1 MKLIKE
7 SPLFFILICTSIIY
21 AALYMGQYA
30 GQKEENTIDNQ
41 TGYETENSNSTSPEH
56 TEDEQ
61 ETEVQEA
68 SEKETVS
75 GNSAHET
82 VSGNMPEPQTVSGN
96 NLQEET
102 VSGNNQGDV
111 TIETIE
117 PEFEE
122 ILPIR
127 ETTQEEYMNHISAD
141 IYGDAGRKRAL
152 EYEFTEVDE
161 TWFDD
166 ALFIGDSRTV
176 GLHDYTTLSEH
187 ADFLCETSLT
197 IHKVLKHNFKG
208 YGTIEDV
215 LAAKE
220 YGKIYIS
227 VGINELGTGTTE
239 TFMEAYTQVI
249 HTLQELE
256 PDARIVIQGSMF
268 VSEKKSN
275 EDKIFNNSNI
285 VARNNAIAT
294 LADNQQIFYIDVNE
308 AVCDE
313 NGHLIEE
320 YTYDQ
325 IHLLGRYNDLWKE
338 YLLQHGIK

>member
-102 VSGNNQGDV
+102 VSGNDLINAA
-111 TIETIE
+111 TETDG
-117 PEFEE
+117 PKFEKL
-122 ILPIR
+122 LPLR
-127 ETTQEEYMNHISAD
+127 ETTQEEYLNHISAD
-141 IYGDAGRKRAL
+141 IYGDEGKKRAA
-152 EYEFTEVDE
+152 EYEFVTVDE

-249 HTLQELE
+249 HTLQEIE

-294 LADNQQIFYIDVNE
+294 LADNQEIFYIDVNE

-313 NGHLIEE
+313 SGHLAEE

>member
-7 SPLFFILICTSIIY
+7 SPLFLILICTSIIY
-21 AALYMGQYA
+21 AVLYVGQYA
-30 GQKEENTIDNQ
+30 GQKEENTIDDL

-75 GNSAHET
+75 GNSAYET

-102 VSGNNQGDV
+102 VSGNNQTSQV
-111 TIETIE
+111 VETDE

-127 ETTQEEYMNHISAD
+127 ETTQEEYLNHISAD
-141 IYGDAGRKRAL
+141 IYGDEGKKRAA
-152 EYEFTEVDE
+152 EYEFVTVDE
-161 TWFDD
+161 AWFDD

-294 LADNQQIFYIDVNE
+294 LADNQEIFYIDVNE

-313 NGHLIEE
+313 SGHLAEE

>member
-30 GQKEENTIDNQ
+30 GQKEENTIDDL
-41 TGYETENSNSTSPEH
+41 TGYETESDDSTLSDN

-61 ETEVQEA
+61 EI
-68 SEKETVS
+68 EKAETVS
-75 GNSAHET
+75 GNSINET
-82 VSGNMPEPQTVSGN
+82 VSGNMSMQETVSGN
-96 NLQEET
+96 DLPEET
-102 VSGNNQGDV
+102 VSGNNQTSQV
-111 TIETIE
+111 VETDE

-127 ETTQEEYMNHISAD
+127 ETTQEEYLNHISAD
-141 IYGDAGRKRAL
+141 IYGDEGKKRAA
-152 EYEFTEVDE
+152 EYEFVTVDE
-161 TWFDD
+161 AWFDD

-239 TFMEAYTQVI
+239 MYMEEYTRVVE
-249 HTLQELE
+249 TLHELE
-256 PDARIVIQGSMF
+256 PNAKIIIQGIMF

-285 VARNNAIAT
+285 LARNNAIAT

-313 NGHLIEE
+313 NGHLTEE

-325 IHLLGRYNDLWKE
+325 IHLLGRYNDLWKD
-338 YLLQHGIK
+338 YLLKHGIK